1 MPWAI
6 TTPTAY
12 RHSSRQEVFVGDL
25 VDGGLQQLRVL
36 ETVKATDHDLGSDR
50 GKGVGTFVG
59 AVDEG
64 PYPVP
69 GLEQIVDG
77 RHAGGSSNAGDEKRR
92 HISAF
97 RYDRVKARFST
108 GPDNAALTWMDR
120 SSTNTSD
127 APASRPSMMRRATS
141 AGASLGALMPS
152 VILVSMYPT

>member
-12 RHSSRQEVFVGDL
+12 RHSSRHEVFVGDL

-64 PYPVP
+64 SHAMP
-69 GLEQIVDG
+69 GVEQIVNG
-77 RHAGGSSNAGDEKRR
+77 WHAGGSIRAGDEKRR
-92 HISAF
+92 HSNAF

-108 GPDNAALTWMDR
+108 GPDRAALT
-120 SSTNTSD
+120 
-127 APASRPSMMRRATS
+127 
-141 AGASLGALMPS
+141 
-152 VILVSMYPT
+152 